1 MKPYTPHMQTSGTW
15 EQHRFDTVTLQWD
28 FSMPCAPWGILL
40 LPLRRVFNPCTLLTL
55 ACGGCFVCFF
65 KTCFEASIKT
75 QKYRTIKNQ
84 HKFCLSQRPIYS

>member
-1 MKPYTPHMQTSGTW
+1 MGSLNALCTLGDPPASPEESFQSLYT
-15 EQHRFDTVTLQWD
+15 VA
-28 FSMPCAPWGILL
+28 FSM
-40 LPLRRVFNPCTLLTL
+40 FF
-55 ACGGCFVCFF
+55 CFCSF

>member
-1 MKPYTPHMQTSGTW
+1 MQTIQMR
-15 EQHRFDTVTLQWD
+15 EQHRSDTESLYNGISQHPVHPGDPPASPKESLGSLYTVA
-28 FSMPCAPWGILL
+28 FSMFFLFL
-40 LPLRRVFNPCTLLTL
+40 
-55 ACGGCFVCFF
+55 FF